1 MVLWTKLLLLVQQ
14 ACIIFNKAEVK
25 MTSCDSLWI
34 KLVQGE
40 KLSLHNNQSTSQM
53 ASLQLKTSCMVLI
66 MTQFIDNPCGLHPQ
80 FLPLECRQSM
90 LIVTIMECTVF
101 TFHSCHLI
109 FNIKKLLYSGNLSR
123 EKMFCKS
130 FLHENLIFNQ
140 FVKVFSLESLSLYT
154 WYIWY
159 NSLYH
164 LHFAVRVQQ
173 WCGAVQTHLAGK

>member
-66 MTQFIDNPCGLHPQ
+66 TTQFIDNPCGLHPQ

-109 FNIKKLLYSGNLSR
+109 FNIKKLLYSGKLSR
-123 EKMFCKS
+123 EKTFCKS

-140 FVKVFSLESLSLYT
+140 FVNVFSGASKVFR
-154 WYIWY
+154 YIY
-159 NSLYH
+159 GTYGTIACITFTL
-164 LHFAVRVQQ
+164 Q
-173 WCGAVQTHLAGK
+173 